1 MWHSILTVYSDIL
14 SGIYSD
20 SFFGIFASYSIWHLL
35 WNLRGIHF
43 GILFWQS
50 ILPSYL
56 ECFLARSGIYFGLT
70 WHGHC
75 RASTASA
82 RSHWLGLSS
91 GSSHWDL
98 VLEVQ
103 VRQPK
108 ICSKDEVVVGY
119 SRYIPL
125 SRFHVMS
132 IQGTVPYSINLLSN
146 LGSVS
151 CVISYTHD
159 AAVRTGTG
167 GHGRLL
173 TPLSA
178 PGECVGVEGPLG
190 LEFPNQIRFMIWTK
204 IAAHYFI
211 LLHVYLFI
219 DLSNYVCIN
228 LSISRQIRDHPE
240 NPALAKT
247 IL

>member
-1 MWHSILTVYSDIL
+1 MWHSILTVYSDVL

-20 SFFGIFASYSIWHLL
+20 SFFGIFAWYSIWHQHLL

-43 GILFWQS
+43 GILFWQP

-82 RSHWLGLSS
+82 RSHWLGLRS
-91 GSSHWDL
+91 GSSYWDL

-108 ICSKDEVVVGY
+108 ICSKDDVVVGY
-119 SRYIPL
+119 SRYIAL

-132 IQGTVPYSINLLSN
+132 IQGTVTLLNKPTQQSRFRVLLDLLYSRCRSQDRYR
-146 LGSVS
+146 GPWPT
-151 CVISYTHD
+151 TH
-159 AAVRTGTG
+159 
-167 GHGRLL
+167 
-173 TPLSA
+173 P
-178 PGECVGVEGPLG
+178 PGECVGIAGPQW
-190 LEFPNQIRFMIWTK
+190 LEFPNPNAVHDLNKDLCTLFYTTTCLSI
-204 IAAHYFI
+204 
-211 LLHVYLFI
+211 YLFF
-219 DLSNYVCIN
+219 
-228 LSISRQIRDHPE
+228 
-240 NPALAKT
+240 
-247 IL
+247 